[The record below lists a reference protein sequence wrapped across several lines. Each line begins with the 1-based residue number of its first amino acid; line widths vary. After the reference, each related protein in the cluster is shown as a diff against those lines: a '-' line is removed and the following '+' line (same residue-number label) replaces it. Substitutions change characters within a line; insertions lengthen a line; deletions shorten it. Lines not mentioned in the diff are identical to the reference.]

1 MRLSPGISTPNRR
14 GMVRFQVSALALLVA
29 GVFADDA
36 DDVLAFHD
44 LAILT
49 EAFD

>member
-1 MRLSPGISTPNRR
+1 VAWQFSG
-14 GMVRFQVSALALLVA
+14 SALALFVA

-49 EAFD
+49 QAFD